1 MDLQYLIQIYRDESS
16 FYAQNIFLFKASRM
30 PMYKY
35 NIAQHFTQQIAEDAN
50 TENPNRLLSVGN
62 NK

>member
-16 FYAQNIFLFKASRM
+16 FYAQNIFLFKASKM
-30 PMYKY
+30 PMHKY
-35 NIAQHFTQQIAEDAN
+35 NIARHLTQQIVEDAN
-50 TENPNRLLSVGN
+50 TGIPNPLLSVDN